1 MKKKVKKAV
10 WTGLLAAGISVMPV
24 CAEDVSYKIGIC
36 QLTQHEAL
44 EQATKGFQDYISE
57 KLGDKVT
64 FDVQNAS
71 GELANCVTVMNAF
84 VSEDM
89 DLILANSTPVLQAA
103 VSATDTI
110 PVLGTSV
117 TDYPAA
123 LDLNEWDGVVGTN
136 VSGTSDCAPLQQQAE
151 MIMELF
157 PEAKAVGILYCS
169 AEPNSRYQTDIIKS
183 SLEEL
188 GCTAEVKEYTFTGT
202 DDIAAVTTTAAE
214 NCDVIYIPT
223 DNTAASNTEL
233 INNIC
238 EPAKVP
244 VICGE
249 KGVCEGCGIAT
260 LTIDYY
266 ELGQITGEMAVDI
279 LENGTDISQ
288 MPVRQA
294 EHVKK
299 CYVPERC
306 EKLGLEIP
314 DDYEEINT
322 EEVNG

>member
-1 MKKKVKKAV
+1 MNKKWRMTVLMGLTAIGMMASAV
-10 WTGLLAAGISVMPV
+10 S
-24 CAEDVSYKIGIC
+24 AEGSYKIGIC

-169 AEPNSRYQTDIIKS
+169 AEPNSRYQTDVIKS

-306 EKLGLEIP
+306 EKLGLELP

>member
-1 MKKKVKKAV
+1 MTVLMGLTAIGMMASAV
-10 WTGLLAAGISVMPV
+10 S
-24 CAEDVSYKIGIC
+24 AEGSYKIGIC

-103 VSATDTI
+103 VSATDMI

-169 AEPNSRYQTDIIKS
+169 AEPNSRYQTDVIKS

>member
-1 MKKKVKKAV
+1 MNKKWRMTVLMGLTAIGMMASAV
-10 WTGLLAAGISVMPV
+10 S
-24 CAEDVSYKIGIC
+24 AEGSYKIGIC

-306 EKLGLEIP
+306 EKLGLELP

>member
-1 MKKKVKKAV
+1 MNKKWRMTVLMGLTAIGMMASAV
-10 WTGLLAAGISVMPV
+10 S
-24 CAEDVSYKIGIC
+24 AEESYKIGIC

>member
-10 WTGLLAAGISVMPV
+10 WAGLLVAGISVMPV
-24 CAEDVSYKIGIC
+24 CAKDVSYKIGIC

-188 GCTAEVKEYTFTGT
+188 GCTAEVKEYNFTGT

-294 EHVKK
+294 EHVQK

>member
-1 MKKKVKKAV
+1 MKKSMSIAI
-10 WTGLLAAGISVMPV
+10 LAGIAGMAAMPV
-24 CAEDVSYKIGIC
+24 CAEDDSYKIGIC
-36 QLTQHEAL
+36 QLTQHDAL
-44 EQATKGFQDYISE
+44 EQSTKGFQDYVSE
-57 KLGDKVT
+57 KLGDKVS

-71 GELANCVTVMNAF
+71 GEVSNCVTVINAF
-84 VSEDM
+84 LSEDV

-103 VSATDTI
+103 VSATDEI
-110 PVLGTSV
+110 PILGTSV

-123 LDLNEWDGVVGTN
+123 LELDTWTGIAGSN

-151 MIMELF
+151 MIMELI
-157 PEAKAVGILYCS
+157 PDAEEIGILYCS
-169 AEPNSRYQTDIIKS
+169 AEPNSKYQTDIIKS
-183 SLEEL
+183 SLESL

-202 DDIAAVTTTAAE
+202 DDIAAVTTAAVE

-238 EPAKVP
+238 EPAGIP

-249 KGVCEGCGIAT
+249 RGTCEGCGIAT

-279 LENGTDISQ
+279 LENGADISQ
-288 MPVRQA
+288 MEVRQA
-294 EHVKK
+294 EQAKK
-299 CYVPERC
+299 CYMPERC
-306 EKLGLEIP
+306 EKLGIAIP
-314 DDYEEINT
+314 DDYEEM
-322 EEVNG
+322 

>member
-1 MKKKVKKAV
+1 MNKKWRMTVLMGLTAIGMMASAV
-10 WTGLLAAGISVMPV
+10 S
-24 CAEDVSYKIGIC
+24 AEGSYKIGIC

-157 PEAKAVGILYCS
+157 PEAKAVGVLYCS

-279 LENGTDISQ
+279 LEDGTDISQ

>member
-1 MKKKVKKAV
+1 MNKKWRMTVLMGLTAIGMMASAV
-10 WTGLLAAGISVMPV
+10 S
-24 CAEDVSYKIGIC
+24 AEGSYKIGIC

-169 AEPNSRYQTDIIKS
+169 AEPNSRYQTNIIKS

>member
-10 WTGLLAAGISVMPV
+10 WAGLLVAGIFVMPV
-24 CAEDVSYKIGIC
+24 YAEDVSYKIGIC

-299 CYVPERC
+299 CYIPERC

-314 DDYEEINT
+314 DDYEEINA

>member
-1 MKKKVKKAV
+1 MNKKWRMTVLMGLTAIGMMASAV
-10 WTGLLAAGISVMPV
+10 S
-24 CAEDVSYKIGIC
+24 AEESYKIGIC

-169 AEPNSRYQTDIIKS
+169 AEPNSRYQTDVIKS

-279 LENGTDISQ
+279 FENGTDISQ

>member
-1 MKKKVKKAV
+1 MNKKWRMTVLM
-10 WTGLLAAGISVMPV
+10 GLTAIGMMASVV
-24 CAEDVSYKIGIC
+24 SAEGSYKIGIC

>member
-1 MKKKVKKAV
+1 MNKKWRMTVLMGLTAIGMMASAV
-10 WTGLLAAGISVMPV
+10 S
-24 CAEDVSYKIGIC
+24 AEGSYKIGIC

>member
-1 MKKKVKKAV
+1 MNKKWRMTVLMGLTAIGMMASAV
-10 WTGLLAAGISVMPV
+10 S
-24 CAEDVSYKIGIC
+24 AEGSYKIGIC

-288 MPVRQA
+288 MPIRQA

>member
-1 MKKKVKKAV
+1 MNKKWRMTVLMGLTAIGMMASAV
-10 WTGLLAAGISVMPV
+10 S
-24 CAEDVSYKIGIC
+24 AEKSYKIGIC

>member
-1 MKKKVKKAV
+1 MNKKWRMTVLMGLTAIGMMASAV
-10 WTGLLAAGISVMPV
+10 S
-24 CAEDVSYKIGIC
+24 AEKSYKIGIC

-169 AEPNSRYQTDIIKS
+169 AEPNSRYQTDVIKS

>member
-1 MKKKVKKAV
+1 MNKKWRMTVLMGLTAIGMMASAV
-10 WTGLLAAGISVMPV
+10 S
-24 CAEDVSYKIGIC
+24 AEGSYKIGIC

-169 AEPNSRYQTDIIKS
+169 AEPNSRYQTDVIKS

>member
-1 MKKKVKKAV
+1 MNKKWRMTVLMGLTAIGMMASAV
-10 WTGLLAAGISVMPV
+10 S
-24 CAEDVSYKIGIC
+24 AEGSYKIGIC

-64 FDVQNAS
+64 FDVQNVS

-169 AEPNSRYQTDIIKS
+169 AEPNSRYQTNIIKS

>member
-1 MKKKVKKAV
+1 MNKKWRMTVLMGLTAIGMMASAV
-10 WTGLLAAGISVMPV
+10 S
-24 CAEDVSYKIGIC
+24 AEKSYKIGIC

-169 AEPNSRYQTDIIKS
+169 AEPNSRYQTDVIKS

-238 EPAKVP
+238 EPAKVS

>member
-1 MKKKVKKAV
+1 MNKKWRMTVLMGLTAIGMMASAV
-10 WTGLLAAGISVMPV
+10 S
-24 CAEDVSYKIGIC
+24 AEGSYKIGIC

-169 AEPNSRYQTDIIKS
+169 AEPNSRYQTNIIKS

-202 DDIAAVTTTAAE
+202 DDIVKDAE
-214 NCDVIYIPT
+214 
-223 DNTAASNTEL
+223 L
-233 INNIC
+233 
-238 EPAKVP
+238 
-244 VICGE
+244 
-249 KGVCEGCGIAT
+249 
-260 LTIDYY
+260 
-266 ELGQITGEMAVDI
+266 Q
-279 LENGTDISQ
+279 
-288 MPVRQA
+288 
-294 EHVKK
+294 H
-299 CYVPERC
+299 
-306 EKLGLEIP
+306 
-314 DDYEEINT
+314 
-322 EEVNG
+322 

>member
-1 MKKKVKKAV
+1 MNKKWRMTVLM
-10 WTGLLAAGISVMPV
+10 GLAAIGMMASAVS
-24 CAEDVSYKIGIC
+24 AEGSYKIGIC

>member
-1 MKKKVKKAV
+1 MNKKWRMTVLMGLTAIGMMASAV
-10 WTGLLAAGISVMPV
+10 S
-24 CAEDVSYKIGIC
+24 AEGSYKIGIC

-157 PEAKAVGILYCS
+157 PEAKAVGVLYCS

>member
-1 MKKKVKKAV
+1 MKKKMRSAFLTGMAV
-10 WTGLLAAGISVMPV
+10 LAVSAVSVS
-24 CAEDVSYKIGIC
+24 AEDASYKIGIC

-44 EQATKGFQDYISE
+44 EQATKGFQDYVSE
-57 KLGDKVT
+57 KLGDRVT

-71 GELANCVTVMNAF
+71 GEVSNCVTVINAF
-84 VSEDM
+84 VSEDV

-110 PVLGTSV
+110 PILGTSV

-123 LDLNEWDGVVGTN
+123 LDLDEWNGVAGTN

-151 MIMELF
+151 MIMELV
-157 PEAKAVGILYCS
+157 PDAKEIGILYCS
-169 AEPNSRYQTDIIKS
+169 AEPNSRYQTEIIKS
-183 SLEEL
+183 SLEDL
-188 GCTAEVKEYTFTGT
+188 GCSADVKEYTFTGT
-202 DDIAAVTTTAAE
+202 DDIASVTTAAAE

-223 DNTAASNTEL
+223 DNTVASNAEL

-238 EPAKVP
+238 EPAEVP

-266 ELGQITGEMAVDI
+266 ELGQITGEMAVDV
-279 LENGTDISQ
+279 LEEGGDISQ
-288 MPVRQA
+288 MAVRQA
-294 EHVKK
+294 EQVKK

-306 EKLGLEIP
+306 EKLGIVIP
-314 DDYEEINT
+314 DDYEEM
-322 EEVNG
+322 

>member
-1 MKKKVKKAV
+1 MNKKWRMTVLMGLTAIGMMASAV
-10 WTGLLAAGISVMPV
+10 S
-24 CAEDVSYKIGIC
+24 AEKSYKIGIC

-169 AEPNSRYQTDIIKS
+169 AEPNSRYQTDVIKS

-294 EHVKK
+294 EYVKK

>member
-1 MKKKVKKAV
+1 MNKKWRMTVLMGLTAIGMMASAV
-10 WTGLLAAGISVMPV
+10 S
-24 CAEDVSYKIGIC
+24 AEGSYKIGIC

-103 VSATDTI
+103 VSATDMI

-169 AEPNSRYQTDIIKS
+169 AEPNSRYQTDVIKS

>member
-1 MKKKVKKAV
+1 MNKKWRMTVLMGLTAIGMMASAV
-10 WTGLLAAGISVMPV
+10 S
-24 CAEDVSYKIGIC
+24 AEESYKIGIC

-169 AEPNSRYQTDIIKS
+169 AEPNSRYQTDVIKS

>member
-1 MKKKVKKAV
+1 MNKKWRMTVLMGLTAIGMMASAV
-10 WTGLLAAGISVMPV
+10 S
-24 CAEDVSYKIGIC
+24 AEGSYKIGIC

-169 AEPNSRYQTDIIKS
+169 AEPNSRYQTDVIKS

-188 GCTAEVKEYTFTGT
+188 GCTAEVKEYSFTGT

>member
-1 MKKKVKKAV
+1 MNKKWRMTVLMGLTAIGMMASAV
-10 WTGLLAAGISVMPV
+10 S
-24 CAEDVSYKIGIC
+24 AEGSYKIGIC

-103 VSATDTI
+103 VSATDMI

-117 TDYPAA
+117 TNYPAA